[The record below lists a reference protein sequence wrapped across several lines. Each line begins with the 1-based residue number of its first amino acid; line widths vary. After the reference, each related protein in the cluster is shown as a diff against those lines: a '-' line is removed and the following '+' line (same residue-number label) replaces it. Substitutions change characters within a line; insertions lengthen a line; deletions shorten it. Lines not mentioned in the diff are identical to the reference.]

1 MILSEIDKHRPTS
14 ASSHAPKPN
23 TKEKMPTL
31 EVLVSRVDRE
41 WARRE
46 LRRAAQVQTSPE
58 RERPDTASPT
68 TTQLPQP
75 ASHIRSHTIADI
87 TGPLSFEPP
96 TPSMRK
102 VLREKNIYASEA
114 HTARLRHARKN
125 IPKPAT
131 SWGPGNAK
139 RRARS
144 SHMESEQPCLS
155 AYCARE
161 YSWDYTSF
169 NRTSPCRRPRVH
181 CKYGGAWHRWWS
193 PSGATVSPGRPLR
206 RIVSCHPP

>member
-1 MILSEIDKHRPTS
+1 MILCDIDKHRPTS

-46 LRRAAQVQTSPE
+46 LRRAAQVLS
-58 RERPDTASPT
+58 PDTASPT

-75 ASHIRSHTIADI
+75 ASHIRSHIIADI

-102 VLREKNIYASEA
+102 VLREKNIYAS
-114 HTARLRHARKN
+114 
-125 IPKPAT
+125 
-131 SWGPGNAK
+131 
-139 RRARS
+139 
-144 SHMESEQPCLS
+144 
-155 AYCARE
+155 
-161 YSWDYTSF
+161 
-169 NRTSPCRRPRVH
+169 
-181 CKYGGAWHRWWS
+181 
-193 PSGATVSPGRPLR
+193 
-206 RIVSCHPP
+206 